1 MFMMVEPLRGWRNVN
16 VTTRRTKVDFATQVK
31 ELSDMHYADAD
42 QITLVMD
49 NLNTHTP
56 ASLYEV
62 FAPAEARRLASKVDL
77 HYTPTHASWLDMA
90 EIEISVL
97 KEQCLDR
104 RIPTEEMLEQEI
116 LAWEDERNQRHATVE
131 WRFTSRDA
139 RDKLKRLY
147 PKLEQDR
154 EMELTC
160 QN

>member
-1 MFMMVEPLRGWRNVN
+1 MVFQPALGWRHVSIR
-16 VTTRRTKVDFATQVK
+16 TQRTKEDFAQVIK
-31 ELSDMHYADAD
+31 DVIDRQFPEAKGLNV
-42 QITLVMD
+42 VMD

-62 FAPAEARRLASKVDL
+62 FAPEEARRLASKL
-77 HYTPTHASWLDMA
+77 EIHYTPKPASWLDMA

-104 RIPTEEMLEQEI
+104 RIPTEEMLDQEI
-116 LAWEDERNQRHATVE
+116 LAWEEERNQRHATVE

-147 PKLEQDR
+147 PKLEQDKG
-154 EMELTC
+154 MELTC